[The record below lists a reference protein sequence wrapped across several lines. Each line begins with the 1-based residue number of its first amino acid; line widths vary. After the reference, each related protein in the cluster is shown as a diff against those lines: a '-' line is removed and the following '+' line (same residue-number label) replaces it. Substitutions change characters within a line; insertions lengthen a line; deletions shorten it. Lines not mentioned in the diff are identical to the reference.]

1 MAGKI
6 QRNNKTNKVSK
17 KAKHARRTR
26 RVSRKNNKSLNK
38 RKQRK
43 GGSFMSRLKGLS
55 SGESSLGI
63 FKVRCDMNEKT
74 YNIED
79 EQELQITEGEFTN
92 DDESE
97 SIKITRI
104 CRDDN
109 GKITFVTN
117 DKDKDKKR
125 IDMKNFISKYPKYHN
140 GAYKEGQKIS
150 IEYYFDENDNHKL
163 KDKNPIGRARTKIE
177 RLKGIFGFQ

>member
-26 RVSRKNNKSLNK
+26 RVSRKTLNK

-43 GGSFMSRLKGLS
+43 GGSFMSRLNDLKNRK
-55 SGESSLGI
+55 SSLGI
-63 FKVRCDMNEKT
+63 FKDRCNIMNET
-74 YNIED
+74 PYNIEYKGD
-79 EQELQITEGEFTN
+79 VQITEGEFTN

-117 DKDKDKKR
+117 NKDEKR
-125 IDMKNFISKYPKYHN
+125 IDMEKFIKTYPNYQPPVDYEDN
-140 GAYKEGQKIS
+140 KIS
-150 IEYYFDENDNHKL
+150 IKYYFDENDGFKL
-163 KDKNPIGRARTKIE
+163 KEKNPIKRKADNLFTKFKSK
-177 RLKGIFGFQ
+177 LSFLA